1 MIYAQLAVNGV
12 VHGLIIGLCAL
23 AVTLVFGIARFPNAA
38 AGDTMTLGAYA
49 ALVAHK
55 ASGSLLL
62 AGGAAVAAGA
72 LVSFAAWWLVFRP
85 LAGRSVV
92 ALLVASIGVAFV
104 IRAVLGLVFGH
115 QQQVFQVPLAFPI
128 LVGGLRIS
136 PMDLWLGGV
145 AAVALSVV
153 FLLLY
158 ATPIGR
164 AMRAVAD
171 DPDLARVSGIRPQ
184 RVMAALW
191 LLAGGVAAVG
201 GMMLGIKT
209 VMLPDLGWEI
219 LLPAFAAAI
228 LGGIGSPL
236 GAVLAGLILGVAQEV
251 ATEFVGF
258 TYKIALSFVVMLL
271 VLLLRPRG
279 LLGRVEALR

>member
-1 MIYAQLAVNGV
+1 MLYLQLAANGV
-12 VHGLIIGLCAL
+12 VHGLIIGLAAL

-49 ALVAHK
+49 AFAAHK

-72 LVSFAAWWLVFRP
+72 VVSLVAWWLVFRH
-85 LAGRSVV
+85 LARRSVV

-136 PMDLWLGGV
+136 PMDLWLAAV
-145 AAVALSVV
+145 AAVALGVV
-153 FLLLY
+153 FLILY

-171 DPDLARVSGIRPQ
+171 DPDLARVSGIRPG

-191 LLAGGVAAVG
+191 LLAGGVSAVG

-209 VMLPDLGWEI
+209 IVTPDLGWET

-258 TYKIALSFVVMLL
+258 TYKIALSFAVMLG
-271 VLLLRPRG
+271 VLLWRPRG
-279 LLGRVEALR
+279 LLGRVEAVR